1 VLSILTSL
9 GFGYYALRPTTR
21 RLLIIGSFGWQFIL
35 VVLWAAV
42 AGILGSRRG
51 GSTGLAAA
59 MALSLILMLSYLVG
73 TGVQGFS
80 LWRGRRAEG
89 KVMHGGV

>member
-1 VLSILTSL
+1 
-9 GFGYYALRPTTR
+9 
-21 RLLIIGSFGWQFIL
+21 
-35 VVLWAAV
+35 
-42 AGILGSRRG
+42 
-51 GSTGLAAA
+51 